1 MIAIVDYG
9 AGNLHS
15 VARALRHVG
24 ADITV
29 TRDAKEI
36 SQASGVVLPG
46 VGAAADTMR
55 GLAQAQ
61 VTRTVLDAIDGGV
74 PFMGVCMGLEVLY
87 DGSDEDGGT
96 ACLGVVPGR
105 IVRFPPGLH
114 VPHMGWNQV
123 HQTVETPLFEGISQ
137 GANFYFVHSY
147 YAPAAGATHVAAT
160 TEYGTTITSAVLRD
174 NLFATQFHPEK
185 SGAAGLRLYANFA
198 RMAGQNPHDDLGNT

>member
-1 MIAIVDYG
+1 MIAVVDYG

-24 ADITV
+24 AEISV
-29 TRDAKEI
+29 TRDAAEI
-36 SQASGVVLPG
+36 ANAAAVVLPG

-55 GLAQAQ
+55 GLEHAH
-61 VTRTVLDAIDGGV
+61 VTSAVLDAIDRGV

-87 DGSDEDGGT
+87 DASDEDGGT
-96 ACLGVVPGR
+96 ECLGVVPGR
-105 IVRFPPGLH
+105 VVRFPPGLH

-123 HQTVETPLFEGISQ
+123 HQEVESPLFAGIPQ
-137 GANFYFVHSY
+137 DANFYFVHSY
-147 YAPAAGATHVAAT
+147 YAPANGGVHVAAT
-160 TEYGTTITSAVLRD
+160 TEYGVTVTSALLRD

-198 RMAGQNPHDDLGNT
+198 RVAGQLPHDDRGDA